1 MLAQPALWLLDEPT
15 ANLDIDTE
23 ARVLGALARKIRPDA
38 AMVLVTH
45 KIQLLN
51 LVQRVILVA
60 NGSIVLDGPTAEVLQ
75 RLQTPAAAPPPQNA
89 GTGAVNQPVG
99 ERK

>member
-23 ARVLGALARKIRPDA
+23 ARVLAALGRKIRPDA

-75 RLQTPAAAPPPQNA
+75 RLQTPAKAQPAQNA
-89 GTGAVNQPVG
+89 GTAEVNQPVG
-99 ERK
+99 EKK